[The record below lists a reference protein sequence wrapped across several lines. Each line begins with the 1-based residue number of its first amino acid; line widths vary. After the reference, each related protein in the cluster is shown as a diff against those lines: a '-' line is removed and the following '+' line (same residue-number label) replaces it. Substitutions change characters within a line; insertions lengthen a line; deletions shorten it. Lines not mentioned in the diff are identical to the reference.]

1 MDFAIVDTED
11 TGFSDTDTPI
21 PQEPIEL
28 AALRVRDWRVVGSLY
43 CRWRPSIAVQ
53 PKAAAVNGYTPEAWA
68 WTWPMIA
75 GDMDAFAA
83 LCDGAQ
89 WAGSFPDYDFRLLDA
104 ARRAFGLPAF
114 PLGTH
119 RKEDVGSLGA
129 PMLRALGVTRGGM
142 DAIVDT
148 LAFLGMPV
156 PLMPADL
163 AAMARGRTG
172 PHTAMGDAWRTLHAL
187 RCLWRPAERHWR
199 TIGAMFAA
207 DHLPRE

>member
-1 MDFAIVDTED
+1 MDWIVVVAED

-21 PQEPIEL
+21 PPAPIEL
-28 AALRVRDWRVVGSLY
+28 AALRVRDWQVVGRLY
-43 CRWRPSIAVQ
+43 CRWRPTLTVQ

-68 WTWPMIA
+68 WAWPMTQ
-75 GDMDAFAA
+75 GDLDAFADIA
-83 LCDGAQ
+83 RGAQ

-104 ARRAFGLPAF
+104 ARRAFGMPAF
-114 PLGTH
+114 PLATH
-119 RKEDVGSLGA
+119 RKIDVGSLGA

-142 DAIVDT
+142 DPIVDT
-148 LAFLGMPV
+148 LAGLGMPV
-156 PLMPADL
+156 PPMPADL
-163 AAMARGRTG
+163 ATMARGRTG